1 MGWMNHLLQGA
12 VQSPQ
17 KRPIFFR
24 AFSATCIS
32 VLNIDIVL
40 CLVVV
45 LHRIINTLRWSVP
58 DPTQWSNPIQFT
70 KVKSLLLI
78 EQHWPSSR
86 YWYCRGPP
94 QCGPIVLE
102 KKIFTEKV
110 VTGFKSTQSRHFIH
124 SHHLNCFASSPKC
137 LIDILLSSCLAQQH
151 FLLMSQTPTHPK
163 GSGSPNNCFVVDIV
177 HEQLICH

>member
-1 MGWMNHLLQGA
+1 MNHLLHGA

-102 KKIFTEKV
+102 KKNVHWKA

-137 LIDILLSSCLAQQH
+137 LIDILLTCCLKTVWLNNIFDWCPKQPPIERVQEVQIIV
-151 FLLMSQTPTHPK
+151 LLLTLFM
-163 GSGSPNNCFVVDIV
+163 NN
-177 HEQLICH
+177 

>member
-1 MGWMNHLLQGA
+1 MNHLLHGA

-102 KKIFTEKV
+102 KKNVHWKA

-137 LIDILLSSCLAQQH
+137 LIDILLSCCLNDWTT
-151 FLLMSQTPTHPK
+151 FLIDVPNSHPSK
-163 GSGSPNNCFVVDIV
+163 GFRKSK
-177 HEQLICH
+177 